1 MSIKMQILDINI
13 YLLSN
18 CFQLL
23 QHGESEFNV
32 LGRIGG
38 DTDLSPRGRKYASSL
53 ARYINDAAIPDLHV
67 WTSEKRRTKQ
77 TAAGIAAPIENLAA
91 LNELDAV
98 SGLS

>member
-1 MSIKMQILDINI
+1 M
-13 YLLSN
+13 
-18 CFQLL
+18 
-23 QHGESEFNV
+23 
-32 LGRIGG
+32 GRIGG

-77 TAAGIAAPIENLAA
+77 TAAGIAALSEAISA

-98 SGLS
+98 SLFECNIVQKTYRNKF